1 MAGGIWLELGASMGI
16 RFRPVPTQP
25 KPFVNWRLA
34 MTRLRL
40 GRDLLIYWPVLLLAL
55 LTWTQPLP
63 ALAVPPSPIPV
74 EWNDTNNRDRYLNCM
89 ARAIY
94 WEARGQ
100 SRAGQIAVGQVI
112 MNRANDRRFPAD
124 VCDVVYQRRG
134 NSCQFTWACTNRR
147 TLAPSNQDDWH
158 EAQHSARLVLSN
170 VPDLTRGALYF
181 HDTSVVGWH
190 HLRRTTRIDNH
201 IFYKDR

>member
-1 MAGGIWLELGASMGI
+1 VS
-16 RFRPVPTQP
+16 RTQ
-25 KPFVNWRLA
+25 KEIKA
-34 MTRLRL
+34 MNLRL

-55 LTWTQPLP
+55 LIWMQPLP
-63 ALAVPPSPIPV
+63 AIAVPPSPIPV
-74 EWNDTNNRDRYLNCM
+74 EWNDTNNRDRHFNCIS
-89 ARAIY
+89 RAIY

-112 MNRANDRRFPAD
+112 LNRANDRRFPAD

-158 EAQHSARLVLSN
+158 EAQHSAQLVLSN
-170 VPDLTRGALYF
+170 MPDLTRGALYF